1 MEYALSR
8 VELLLG
14 RANLAR
20 LAQSRVAVIGLGGV
34 GSHAAEALAR
44 CGVGALLLVDSD
56 RVAIS
61 NLNRQLLA
69 TTQTVGQPKT
79 QAMAERIA
87 LVAPQVKVEVREMFV
102 LPENVSELLEPAPD
116 YVIDA
121 VDTVSA
127 KLALAEECVR
137 RNIPLISCMGAGNKL
152 DPTRFRVGDLYETRV
167 CPLCKVMRWE
177 LRKRGVSSLKV
188 VWSDEEPRSV
198 HPDAC
203 PTEAP
208 RQGKRS
214 VPGSVSFVPPVAG
227 LIAAGE
233 VLRDLIGE
241 MREAK

>member
-1 MEYALSR
+1 MEHALSR

-69 TTQTVGQPKT
+69 TTQTVGQSKT

-87 LVAPQVKVEVREMFV
+87 LVAPQVKVEVKEMFV

-127 KLALAEECVR
+127 KLALVEECAR

-152 DPTRFRVGDLYETRV
+152 DPTRFRVSDLYETRV
-167 CPLCKVMRWE
+167 CPLCKVMRRE
-177 LRKRGVSSLKV
+177 LRKRGVASLKV
-188 VWSDEEPRSV
+188 VWSDEEPRPV

-203 PTEAP
+203 LTEAP

-241 MREAK
+241 KREAK

>member
-1 MEYALSR
+1 MEHALSR

-14 RANLAR
+14 KAALAQLAR
-20 LAQSRVAVIGLGGV
+20 SRVAVIGLGGV

-44 CGVGALLLVDSD
+44 CGVGTLLLVDSD
-56 RVAIS
+56 RVALS

-79 QAMAERIA
+79 QAMAQRIA
-87 LVAPQVKVEVREMFV
+87 LVAPQAQVEVRELFV

-116 YVIDA
+116 YILDA
-121 VDTVSA
+121 IDTVSA

-152 DPTRFRVGDLYETRV
+152 DPTRFRVSDLYETRV
-167 CPLCKVMRWE
+167 CPLCRVMRRE
-177 LRKRGVSSLKV
+177 LRKREVSALKV

-198 HPDAC
+198 HPDAGSS
-203 PTEAP
+203 EAP

-241 MREAK
+241 TRDAK